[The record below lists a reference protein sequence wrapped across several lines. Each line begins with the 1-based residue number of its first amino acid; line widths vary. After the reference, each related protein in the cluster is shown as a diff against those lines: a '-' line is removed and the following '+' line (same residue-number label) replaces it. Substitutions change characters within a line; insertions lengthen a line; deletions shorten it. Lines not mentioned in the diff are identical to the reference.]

1 MTFRRVDDVAIDG
14 KRVLIRAD
22 LNVPVS
28 EGKVTNDAR
37 IQASLATLQHCLSR
51 GAKVILMSHL
61 GRPTVGSYEE
71 KFSLAPVAKRL
82 SELLGYQV
90 SFVRDWKSGFEV
102 DPGSVC
108 MIENLR
114 FEHGETDNDGEFSR
128 TLAQLCDVF
137 VMDAFGTAHRAHAS
151 TAGITRYVNEVCAG
165 FLMAD
170 EISAL
175 SKIMHN
181 PEKPLIAIVGGAK
194 VSTKVDVLNRLSK
207 IADSIIVGGGMA
219 NTFLL
224 ADGHQVGK
232 SLVEPDFVDVIQ
244 AIKSRVRVLPLVD
257 VMVGTSISASEPA
270 TLRLVDEVEPDDMV
284 LDIGPES
291 ARRFAAEIERA
302 STIMWNGPMG
312 VFEHLQYG
320 EGTRVVANA
329 ITESK
334 GFSVAGGGD
343 TLAAIDRYGVRGG
356 IDYIST
362 GGGAFLEFIEGQR
375 LPGVVALE
383 S

>member
-37 IQASLATLQHCLSR
+37 IQASLATLQHCLAR

-61 GRPTVGSYEE
+61 GRPTAGSYEE
-71 KFSLAPVAKRL
+71 KFSLAPVAERL
-82 SELLGYQV
+82 SELLGSDV
-90 SFVRDWKSGFEV
+90 TLVKDWTSGFEI
-102 DPGSVC
+102 DLHRVC

-114 FEHGETDNDGEFSR
+114 FEHGETDNDAEFSR

-151 TAGITRYVNEVCAG
+151 TAGITQYVNEVCAG
-165 FLMAD
+165 FLMAG
-170 EISAL
+170 EINAL

-219 NTFLL
+219 NTLLL
-224 ADGHQVGK
+224 ADGNEVGK

-244 AIKSRVRVLPLVD
+244 AIKSGVRVLPLVD

-270 TLRLVDEVEPDDMV
+270 TLRLVDEVKQEEMV

-302 STIMWNGPMG
+302 STILWNGPMG

-320 EGTRVVANA
+320 EGTRVVASA
-329 ITESK
+329 IAESK

-362 GGGAFLEFIEGQR
+362 GGGAFLEFIEGR
-375 LPGVVALE
+375 PLPGVISLE
-383 S
+383 I

>member
-37 IQASLATLQHCLSR
+37 IQASLATIQHCLAR

-61 GRPTVGSYEE
+61 GRPTAGSYEE
-71 KFSLAPVAKRL
+71 KFSLAPVAERL
-82 SELLGYQV
+82 SELLGSDV
-90 SFVRDWKSGFEV
+90 TLVKDWTSGFEV
-102 DPGSVC
+102 DFHRVC

-114 FEHGETDNDGEFSR
+114 FEHGETDNDAEFSR
-128 TLAQLCDVF
+128 TLSQLCDVF

-151 TAGITRYVNEVCAG
+151 TAGITQYVNEVCAG
-165 FLMAD
+165 FLMAG

-207 IADSIIVGGGMA
+207 IADSILVGGGMA
-219 NTFLL
+219 NTLLL

-232 SLVEPDFVDVIQ
+232 SLVEPHFVDVVR

-257 VMVGTSISASEPA
+257 VMVGTSISAYEPA
-270 TLRLVDEVEPDDMV
+270 TLRLVEEVEPEEMV

-302 STIMWNGPMG
+302 STILWNGPMG

-362 GGGAFLEFIEGQR
+362 GGGAFLEFIEGR
-375 LPGVVALE
+375 PLPGVISLE
-383 S
+383 I

>member
-28 EGKVTNDAR
+28 DGKVTNDAR
-37 IQASLATLQHCLSR
+37 IQASLATLQHCLAR

-61 GRPTVGSYEE
+61 GRPTAGSYEE
-71 KFSLAPVAKRL
+71 KFSLAPVAERL
-82 SELLGYQV
+82 SELLGSDV
-90 SFVRDWKSGFEV
+90 TLVKDWTSGFEI
-102 DPGSVC
+102 DLHRVC

-114 FEHGETDNDGEFSR
+114 FEHGETDNDAEFSR

-151 TAGITRYVNEVCAG
+151 TAGITQYVNEVCAG
-165 FLMAD
+165 FLMAG
-170 EISAL
+170 EINAL

-219 NTFLL
+219 NTLLL
-224 ADGHQVGK
+224 ADGNEVGK

-244 AIKSRVRVLPLVD
+244 AIKSGVRVLPLVD

-270 TLRLVDEVEPDDMV
+270 TLRLVDEVKQEEMV

-302 STIMWNGPMG
+302 STILWNGPMG

-320 EGTRVVANA
+320 EGTRVVASA
-329 ITESK
+329 IAESK

-362 GGGAFLEFIEGQR
+362 GGGAFLEFIEGR
-375 LPGVVALE
+375 PLPGVISLE
-383 S
+383 I